1 MDGHI
6 RTCWFIFYRYN
17 HGIYSD
23 EIKSIISP
31 KASFSWNTRF
41 TKIQHPYA
49 HKLDTN
55 RTNAFAN
62 SFTLWLLET
71 GTLFPC
77 PSSQLHITFS
87 LSQISSIPTQ
97 SLKPLLYFHDPRLPL
112 SGVLI
117 FCRSR
122 PSRPIPRVLDS
133 GVESLSR
140 PRCRILSQSLSPSY

>member
-55 RTNAFAN
+55 RTKAFAN
-62 SFTLWLLET
+62 SLIPMTSRDWNSLLR
-71 GTLFPC
+71 
-77 PSSQLHITFS
+77 PSSQQLITFN
-87 LSQISSIPTQ
+87 
-97 SLKPLLYFHDPRLPL
+97 
-112 SGVLI
+112 
-117 FCRSR
+117 
-122 PSRPIPRVLDS
+122 
-133 GVESLSR
+133 LSR
-140 PRCRILSQSLSPSY
+140 PASTDILDSDLIPKSHIFTKQWSTADYRDCTFLVQHLLVSISYKKKKTPYDFN